1 MAVLRDRVPVL
12 APDTEAPTVRDLDA
26 VLADSKGVAKLILP
40 SGEEIELPHSVFA
53 VLARV
58 VHEMAQGNAVRVM
71 PVYAELTTQH
81 AANLLNVSRPFLVKL
96 LEEGEI
102 PYKKVGTHRRIRL
115 EDPLVYKEH
124 RDGERLRLLDEM
136 ASEAQ
141 EQSLYDD

>member
-1 MAVLRDRVPVL
+1 
-12 APDTEAPTVRDLDA
+12 
-26 VLADSKGVAKLILP
+26 
-40 SGEEIELPHSVFA
+40 
-53 VLARV
+53 
-58 VHEMAQGNAVRVM
+58 M

-124 RDGERLRLLDEM
+124 RDGERLRHLDEM

-141 EQSLYDD
+141 EQGLYDD

>member
-1 MAVLRDRVPVL
+1 
-12 APDTEAPTVRDLDA
+12 
-26 VLADSKGVAKLILP
+26 
-40 SGEEIELPHSVFA
+40 
-53 VLARV
+53 
-58 VHEMAQGNAVRVM
+58 M

-102 PYKKVGTHRRIRL
+102 PHKKVGTHRRIRL
-115 EDPLVYKEH
+115 EDLLVYKEH